1 VYLEWTVDCGT
12 RLLLSEDLKDN
23 GVMYGDRKTI
33 MLELCVRD
41 KPKKYIDLASES
53 FIYSFYLFLR
63 RNMAI

>member
-1 VYLEWTVDCGT
+1 M
-12 RLLLSEDLKDN
+12 LLSEDLKDN